1 MDPLSRPVLE
11 FGSPEE
17 KDSLRKQVLEL
28 WSPAAEETQRRRSS
42 SHLAAVSSLSHLT
55 MMLAGGES
63 DVGGLPPNLHLSD
76 TGKVFIDPLTRVLE
90 LGAIEHLLDSGAPN
104 PFLDSIASSCFHM
117 SGTAC
122 DVKAGTKEAVANLGP
137 VHSETM
143 CILPLT
149 RCAED
154 AFTDALHVFS
164 KRSEVLLEITN
175 CAYQVTKVEHYYC
188 LSLRP
193 TVSPRR
199 ENSKCHQVPIFPD
212 QNKGPTHQVP
222 IFPDQNEG
230 PT

>member
-1 MDPLSRPVLE
+1 MAC
-11 FGSPEE
+11 F
-17 KDSLRKQVLEL
+17 
-28 WSPAAEETQRRRSS
+28 
-42 SHLAAVSSLSHLT
+42 
-55 MMLAGGES
+55 
-63 DVGGLPPNLHLSD
+63 LHD
-76 TGKVFIDPLTRVLE
+76 DFRHATE
-90 LGAIEHLLDSGAPN
+90 APS

-122 DVKAGTKEAVANLGP
+122 DAKAATKEAVANLEP
-137 VHSETM
+137 VRSETM

-154 AFTDALHVFS
+154 ALTDALHVFS

-212 QNKGPTHQVP
+212 QNKGPTKYRFFLTEMKAPPRSMVQSWLPRSQLSPSGGHLSSEAMRAEKCRFS
-222 IFPDQNEG
+222 I
-230 PT
+230 